1 MRIAALMLY
10 SACAL
15 VSVPVAGQSVAAG
28 EPTQPGAR
36 VPEARYES
44 SFRDYVPYREP
55 ALATW
60 REVNDE
66 VGRAGGHVGMF
77 GGGHGGHAGAKSPKP
92 IAGAPAK
99 TAREAAGRPLARGA
113 PGTPGLHTGH

>member
-15 VSVPVAGQSVAAG
+15 TSVPVTGQSVAAA

-55 ALATW
+55 LLATW

-66 VGRAGGHVGMF
+66 VGRVGGHMGMF
-77 GGGHGGHAGAKSPKP
+77 GGHGVHAGAKSPKP
-92 IAGAPAK
+92 IPEAPAT
-99 TAREAAGRPLARGA
+99 TAQEGAGQPPARGA